1 MARALRYLGQ
11 VHKPHV
17 MIFFVNRYVGYLW
30 YILTLAPNAYLLES
44 LTHIYANNLWMSP
57 QPYSISPRIYGLGLL
72 LFKILL
78 LHQTSA
84 LDSKEL
90 YHFISLVNLM
100 ALECFNFHSKLVI
113 GLSSV
118 TCIFLVLA
126 ICSHT
131 NFPSHILICCFIFQ
145 ALPQAL
151 DPFSATDWEFVAM
164 DASHSH
170 GFEDS
175 IVESKDLRLQRWAY
189 DSKKRTLFSTKS
201 QVSKLSQNPLI
212 IRL

>member
-17 MIFFVNRYVGYLW
+17 MIFFVNRYIGYLW
-30 YILTLAPNAYLLES
+30 YILTLDPNAYLLES

-100 ALECFNFHSKLVI
+100 ALECFNFHNKLVI

-118 TCIFLVLA
+118 TCIFP
-126 ICSHT
+126 S
-131 NFPSHILICCFIFQ
+131 PSHLFTYQLSITHPHLLLH
-145 ALPQAL
+145 LPSPSTSPRSFFCHRL
-151 DPFSATDWEFVAM
+151 RVRGHGRLSLTWIWRFYSRIKRFEVAEM
-164 DASHSH
+164 
-170 GFEDS
+170 G
-175 IVESKDLRLQRWAY
+175 LRLQEENI
-189 DSKKRTLFSTKS
+189 
-201 QVSKLSQNPLI
+201 V
-212 IRL
+212 